1 MNTKVKKD
9 DIKLPSLLA
18 FERKFEVSD
27 ALMQSG
33 DWSDIG
39 KDMLKVSKT
48 KEDGGR
54 YEIDLPAW
62 NAIPITKRL
71 NRSTQSA
78 FGTAEADKSKPNPV
92 ASDSDDA
99 NLPMNKDT
107 LRVNF
112 TLRVI
117 GNLGKPFACNDRDFQ
132 SKITAK
138 VSEFKGIDGSGLETL
153 ALRYAYNIA
162 NGRFLWRNR
171 VCADKVEIRVYLG
184 GEGEAL
190 KFDATKYAMNDFT
203 QNANAPEL
211 IQLKSFI
218 LQGLNGGDSSFVFL
232 KVEAYAKLGDG
243 QHVFPSQEM
252 NMGEKKKV
260 LFQLDGCAAIHNVK
274 IGNAIRTIDN
284 WYDNP
289 EYPIAA
295 EPFGSVTQ
303 IGYAFRKSKN
313 DLYTLLCD
321 WLNDKDISD
330 GNKNY
335 VVANLVR
342 GGLFQGKSDE
352 KKKDK
357 AEE

>member
-1 MNTKVKKD
+1 MNENAKKEK
-9 DIKLPSLLA
+9 IKLPSLLA
-18 FERKFEVSD
+18 FERKLEVSD
-27 ALMQSG
+27 ALMRSGNWGELDKQDAWQS
-33 DWSDIG
+33 
-39 KDMLKVSKT
+39 
-48 KEDGGR
+48 
-54 YEIDLPAW
+54 
-62 NAIPITKRL
+62 IPITKRQ

-78 FGTAEADKSKPNPV
+78 YGIDDAKKSEPNPV
-92 ASDSDDA
+92 AADNDDA

-107 LRVNF
+107 LRVSF

-138 VSEFKGIDGSGLETL
+138 ISEFKGVDGHGLETL

-171 VCADKVEIRVYLG
+171 VCAEKIEVRVYLG

-190 KFDATKYAMNDFT
+190 KFDATQYAMSDFT
-203 QNANAPEL
+203 KNANLPEL
-211 IQLKSFI
+211 IKMKSFI

-232 KVEAYAKLGDG
+232 KVDAYSKLGNG

-274 IGNAIRTIDN
+274 IGNAIRTIDD
-284 WYDNP
+284 WHDNA
-289 EYPIAA
+289 EFPIAA
-295 EPFGSVTQ
+295 EPYGSVTQ
-303 IGYAFRKSKN
+303 IGHAFRKSKN
-313 DLYTLLCD
+313 DLYSLLCD
-321 WLNDKDISD
+321 WLNDKEISD

-335 VVANLVR
+335 VVTNLVR
-342 GGLFQGKSDE
+342 GGLFQGEGDKDK

-357 AEE
+357 SEE